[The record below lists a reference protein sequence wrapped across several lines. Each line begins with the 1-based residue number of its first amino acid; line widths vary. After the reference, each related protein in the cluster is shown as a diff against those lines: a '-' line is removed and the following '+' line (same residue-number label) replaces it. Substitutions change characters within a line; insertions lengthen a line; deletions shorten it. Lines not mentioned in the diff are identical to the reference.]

1 MKKSQDFSQE
11 DLGRLA
17 ESPTAKQLMSLL
29 QGSDPEAFSTAMHKA
44 SKGDYS
50 GALATLQKVMNGK
63 EAQALLEKL
72 GGSKDG

>member
-1 MKKSQDFSQE
+1 
-11 DLGRLA
+11 
-17 ESPTAKQLMSLL
+17 MSLL

-72 GGSKDG
+72 GGNKDG